1 MLVQAIDKLIDRIIQ
16 LFQYQEK
23 VRKETLENFIDPI
36 YVLFEQIHNEYLKDF
51 RKYREM
57 IINSKLTLNASHP
70 IFDLIK
76 TDSLYS
82 QGQRGKLEALIDP
95 LMRLRESKSENEK
108 LIGILL
114 WEITG
119 YIRVTNSNFRIMV
132 SEWEPDIDLN
142 SLNKMDGNVFDNI
155 SELMF
160 QAGSYDM
167 SGNIRR
173 FELIC
178 GLKLIFKTNLKEEK
192 KQNEGIKLIDELISH
207 MQKKYLRIAASYVK
221 TRTNLMSA
229 KSI

>member
-23 VRKETLENFIDPI
+23 VRKETLENYIDPI

-57 IINSKLTLNASHP
+57 IINSKSPLNASHP
-70 IFDLIK
+70 LFDLIK

-82 QGQRGKLEALIDP
+82 QDQRGKLEALIDP

-119 YIRVTNSNFRIMV
+119 YIRVTNSNFRIIV

-167 SGNIRR
+167 SSNIRR
-173 FELIC
+173 FELTY

-192 KQNEGIKLIDELISH
+192 KQNEGIKLIDELVRH
-207 MQKKYLRIAASYVK
+207 MQKKYLRITAAYVE
-221 TRTNLMSA
+221 TRTNLMTE
-229 KSI
+229 KSS